1 MKLTGR
7 GISFAWTKL
16 DARFLPF
23 ADAATPELPL
33 GRLLRL
39 SLFQVSV
46 GMAIALLVGTL
57 NRVMIVELEVPAWI
71 VAVMISLPLVFAPFR
86 ALVGHKSDTHKS
98 LLGWKRVPYI
108 WLGSMLQFGG
118 FAIMPMALI
127 LLSGDSNAPP
137 WFGTM
142 AAALS
147 FLLVGAGLHTV
158 QTIGLAL
165 ATDLAPVHARP
176 KVVAMLCMML
186 FVGMVGSA
194 LIFGALL
201 ANFSQIRLIQVIQ
214 GAAVVTMVLN
224 TIALWKQ
231 EARNPAATAPAKPQ
245 PTFKQAWASFMS
257 GGTRPRRHMVAT
269 ACGTI
274 AFSMSDVLL
283 EPFGGQIL
291 KLSVSATTMLTATLA
306 VGSGIGL
313 GLAARMLGRGA
324 DAYRVS
330 ALGVMAGLAAFSA
343 VVFSAPLESALLFA
357 VGTLLIGFGA
367 GLFAHG
373 TLTATMA
380 LAKGDDGGL
389 ALGTWGAVQA
399 SAAGLAI
406 ASGGIVRDLVTELA
420 ARGSLGLAFA
430 DPAIGYQIV
439 YHIEIAFLF
448 VSLVVLG
455 PLVRPSQ
462 RSNPLPSSVTPEL
475 AGSTG

>member
-1 MKLTGR
+1 MKQARKGF
-7 GISFAWTKL
+7 SFNWTKL
-16 DARFLPF
+16 DSRLLPF
-23 ADAATPELPL
+23 ADAATAELPM

-39 SLFQVSV
+39 SLFQVTV

-57 NRVMIVELEVPAWI
+57 NRVMIVELEVPAWL
-71 VAVMISLPLVFAPFR
+71 VAIMVSLPLVFAPFR
-86 ALVGHKSDTHKS
+86 AVVGHKSDTHKS

-127 LLSGDSNAPP
+127 LLSGDSIGPA
-137 WFGTM
+137 WIGTA

-165 ATDLAPVHARP
+165 ATDLAPAHARP
-176 KVVAMLCMML
+176 KVVALLCMML

-201 ANFSQIRLIQVIQ
+201 ANFTPVKLIQVIQ
-214 GAAVVTMVLN
+214 GAAVVTIVLN

-231 EARNPAATAPAKPQ
+231 EARNPASTAPSKPQ
-245 PTFKQAWASFMS
+245 PTFKQAWSTFMS
-257 GGTRPRRHMVAT
+257 GGARPRRHMVAT

-274 AFSMSDVLL
+274 AFSMSDILL

-306 VGSGIGL
+306 IGSAVGL

-324 DAYRVS
+324 DAYRVA
-330 ALGVMAGLAAFSA
+330 ALGVLAGLAAFSA
-343 VVFSAPLESALLFA
+343 VVFSAPLQSAVLFA
-357 VGTLLIGFGA
+357 IGTLLIGFGG

-380 LAKGDDGGL
+380 LSKGDDGGL

-399 SAAGLAI
+399 SAAGIAI
-406 ASGGIVRDLVTELA
+406 ASGGIIRDLTVELST
-420 ARGSLGLAFA
+420 RGVLGQAFA
-430 DPAIGYQIV
+430 DPAVGYQIV
-439 YHIEIAFLF
+439 YHIEILFLF
-448 VSLVVLG
+448 ASLIVIG
-455 PLVRPSQ
+455 PLVRSHTEAKFAPEPEFELSQQPS
-462 RSNPLPSSVTPEL
+462 
-475 AGSTG
+475 

>member
-1 MKLTGR
+1 MKPTR
-7 GISFAWTKL
+7 KGISFAWTQL
-16 DARFLPF
+16 DSRFLPF
-23 ADAATPELPL
+23 ADAATPELPM

-39 SLFQVSV
+39 SLFQVTV

-57 NRVMIVELEVPAWI
+57 NRVMIVELAVPAWI
-71 VAVMISLPLVFAPFR
+71 VAIMVSLPLVFAPFR

-108 WLGSMLQFGG
+108 WLGTMLQFGG

-127 LLSGDSNAPP
+127 LLSGDSIAPA
-137 WFGTM
+137 WFGTL
-142 AAALS
+142 AAALA
-147 FLLVGAGLHTV
+147 FLLVGVGLHTV

-176 KVVAMLCMML
+176 KVVALLCMML
-186 FVGMVGSA
+186 FVGMIGSA
-194 LIFGALL
+194 LLFGALL
-201 ANFSQIRLIQVIQ
+201 ADFRPVKLIQVIQ
-214 GAAVVTMVLN
+214 SAAVITMVLN

-231 EARNPAATAPAKPQ
+231 EARNPAATAPTKPR
-245 PTFKQAWASFMS
+245 PTFRQAWAAFM
-257 GGTRPRRHMVAT
+257 GGGAGARRHMVAT
-269 ACGTI
+269 ACGTV
-274 AFSMSDVLL
+274 AFSMSDILL

-291 KLSVSATTMLTATLA
+291 HLSVSATTMLTATLA
-306 VGSGIGL
+306 VGSAVGL

-324 DAYRVS
+324 DAYRVA

-343 VVFSAPLESALLFA
+343 VVFSAPLQSALLFGI
-357 VGTLLIGFGA
+357 GTLLIGFG
-367 GLFAHG
+367 GGMFAHG

-380 LAKGDDGGL
+380 LAKGDDEGL

-406 ASGGIVRDLVTELA
+406 ASGGIIRDLVGELA
-420 ARGSLGLAFA
+420 ARGVVGPAFA

-448 VSLVVLG
+448 ASLIVLG
-455 PLVRPSQ
+455 PMVRAH
-462 RSNPLPSSVTPEL
+462 
-475 AGSTG
+475 AGSRILPEPKSQMCLSTS